1 MFEYAQLDGKVVG
14 GDQGEGVLIEKVEFK
29 FSTTKDNEEEAVA
42 EITGF
47 AKTVLND
54 KYNPSNGFKELPEPI
69 PVTERVKFVLGGGK
83 NADNH
88 ITFERFNRAFDI
100 QPPLEDTPTVWERF
114 TEDGK
119 DSVCDKLVGGKL
131 YFSAKKNPT
140 KTGDKPEDYYFN
152 SINIA
157 KRVEA
162 KMSAV
167 AEKMKKLMEKRAA
180 GAVAS
185 NFTVDD

>member
-1 MFEYAQLDGKVVG
+1 MFEFSQLDGKVVG
-14 GDQGEGVLIEKVEFK
+14 GEQGEGVLIESIRFK
-29 FSTTKDNEEEAVA
+29 FSTTKDNEDEAVA
-42 EITGF
+42 EINGF
-47 AKTVLND
+47 AKTVLVD
-54 KYNPSNGFKELPEPI
+54 KYNPDNGFKELPEPI

-100 QPPLEDTPTVWERF
+100 QPPLEDTPDVWERF

-119 DSVCDKLVGGKL
+119 NSVYNKLVGGKI

-140 KTGDKPEDYYFN
+140 KTGEKPEDYYYN

-157 KRVEA
+157 KREEA

-167 AEKMKKLMEKRAA
+167 AERMKRIQEKRAA
-180 GAVAS
+180 GAVGS
-185 NFTVDD
+185 NFSVDD